1 MAFGLAWKNSRQFD
15 PISSLPRRIRDSERM
30 LARWI
35 GVLTGSWFALLF
47 LFYAL
52 AT

>member
-1 MAFGLAWKNSRQFD
+1 MEEFTTVRSHLIVTS
-15 PISSLPRRIRDSERM
+15 RIRDSERM